1 MEAHRGQENIGFKS
15 MQDTWSDI
23 WTTLVIIG
31 STDYAPFLFFFFCA
45 KFADYIVEIEV
56 SDTNVVIER
65 HDLSEGFR

>member
-31 STDYAPFLFFFFCA
+31 STDYAPFLFFFCA